1 MKRAFV
7 GFLLCSAFTTANL
20 RAADAVTLAAQQ
32 ESEERYKNLSARV
45 DEMQAAQLALE
56 RRLGAIA
63 SDLSKL
69 RDEVNR
75 NNTSSA
81 TQESIRKL
89 NEQIVEVDKNRLADN
104 RRVQEGF
111 EKLEKLIGKVAAPPP
126 RRAEATGTTSPGGG
140 TATTRTAATT
150 PIVVQDGF
158 EYTVQ
163 SGDKHLGVIVKRFND
178 EKIPVTSKM
187 IMDANPTVD
196 WRKLQ
201 VGQKIVIPKPK

>member
-32 ESEERYKNLSARV
+32 EAEERYKNLSARV

-56 RRLGAIA
+56 RRIAAIA
-63 SDLSKL
+63 SDMSKL
-69 RDEVNR
+69 REEVSR

-89 NEQIVEVDKNRLADN
+89 NEQIVEVDKNRVADN

-111 EKLEKLIGKVAAPPP
+111 EKLEKLIGKVAAAPP
-126 RRAEATGTTSPGGG
+126 RRAETTSSSSGSGSGPIR
-140 TATTRTAATT
+140 TATNTS
-150 PIVVQDGF
+150 PVVQEGF

-163 SGDKHLGVIVKRFND
+163 PGDNHLGVIVKRFNE
-178 EKIPVTSKM
+178 EKIMVTSKM

-196 WRKLQ
+196 WRKLKI
-201 VGQKIVIPKPK
+201 GQKIMIPKPK

>member
-56 RRLGAIA
+56 RRIGAIA

-69 RDEVNR
+69 RDEVSR
-75 NNTSSA
+75 NNTSGA

-89 NEQIVEVDKNRLADN
+89 NEQILEVDKNRVADN

-111 EKLEKLIGKVAAPPP
+111 EKLEKLISKVAAAPP
-126 RRAEATGTTSPGGG
+126 RRPETSSSGGG
-140 TATTRTAATT
+140 TTPIRTATNT
-150 PIVVQDGF
+150 SPVVQDGF

-163 SGDKHLGVIVKRFND
+163 KGDNHLGVIVKRFND
-178 EKIPVTSKM
+178 EKIMVTSKM

-201 VGQKIVIPKPK
+201 VGQKIMIPKPK

>member
-56 RRLGAIA
+56 RRIGAIA

-69 RDEVNR
+69 RDEVSR

-89 NEQIVEVDKNRLADN
+89 NEQIVEVDKNRVADN

-111 EKLEKLIGKVAAPPP
+111 EKLERLISKVAVAPP
-126 RRAEATGTTSPGGG
+126 RRTEVAPSTTGGG

-150 PIVVQDGF
+150 PLVVQDGF

-163 SGDKHLGVIVKRFND
+163 TGDNHLGVIVKRFND
-178 EKIPVTSKM
+178 EKIMVTSKM

-196 WRKLQ
+196 WRKLR
-201 VGQKIVIPKPK
+201 VGQKIMIPKPK

>member
-32 ESEERYKNLSARV
+32 EAEERYKNLSARV

-56 RRLGAIA
+56 RRIGAIA
-63 SDLSKL
+63 SDVSKL
-69 RDEVNR
+69 RDEVSR

-89 NEQIVEVDKNRLADN
+89 NEQIVEVDKSRLADN

-111 EKLEKLIGKVAAPPP
+111 EKLEKLIGKVAAAPP
-126 RRAEATGTTSPGGG
+126 RRAETTSSTSTGG

-150 PIVVQDGF
+150 SPVVQD
-158 EYTVQ
+158 
-163 SGDKHLGVIVKRFND
+163 
-178 EKIPVTSKM
+178 
-187 IMDANPTVD
+187 
-196 WRKLQ
+196 
-201 VGQKIVIPKPK
+201 

>member
-7 GFLLCSAFTTANL
+7 GFLLCSAFTTAHL
-20 RAADAVTLAAQQ
+20 RAADAVTLAVQQ

-56 RRLGAIA
+56 RRIGAIA

-69 RDEVNR
+69 RDEVSR

-89 NEQIVEVDKNRLADN
+89 NEQIVEVDKNRVADN

-111 EKLEKLIGKVAAPPP
+111 EKLEKLISKVAAAPP
-126 RRAEATGTTSPGGG
+126 RRTETSSSGSGG
-140 TATTRTAATT
+140 TT
-150 PIVVQDGF
+150 PIRTATNTSPVVQDGF

-163 SGDKHLGVIVKRFND
+163 PGDNHLGVIVKRFND
-178 EKIPVTSKM
+178 EKIMVTSKM

-196 WRKLQ
+196 WRKLKI
-201 VGQKIVIPKPK
+201 GQKIMIPKPK